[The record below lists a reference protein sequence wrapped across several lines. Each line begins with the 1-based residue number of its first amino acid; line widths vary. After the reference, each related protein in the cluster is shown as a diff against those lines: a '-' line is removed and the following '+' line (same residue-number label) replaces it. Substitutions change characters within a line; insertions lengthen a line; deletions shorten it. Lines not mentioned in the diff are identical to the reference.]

1 VNVGLPRIARFSVAI
16 CMGVSLIPASG
27 IAQTGSVAG
36 PARRLN
42 ILLIIGDDIGNE
54 ILSCYGLNDN
64 AASTPTLDDL
74 CGQGVRFDN
83 LRSPFDGQRSTGSGV
98 R

>member
-1 VNVGLPRIARFSVAI
+1 VNIGLPRIARFSVAV
-16 CMGVSLIPASG
+16 CLAVSMIPASG

-36 PARRLN
+36 PARRPN
-42 ILLIIGDDIGNE
+42 ILLIIGGDMGTA

-64 AASTPTLDDL
+64 AASTPTPDDL
-74 CGQGVRFDN
+74 CAEGVRFDN
-83 LRSPFDGQRSTGSGV
+83 LRSPLDGQRSTDSGA